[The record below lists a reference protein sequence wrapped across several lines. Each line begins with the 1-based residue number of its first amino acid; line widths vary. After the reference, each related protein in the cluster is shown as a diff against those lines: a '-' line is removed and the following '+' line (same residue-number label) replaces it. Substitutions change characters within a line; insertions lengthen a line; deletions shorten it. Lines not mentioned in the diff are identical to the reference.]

1 MATALVSGGAGFIG
15 SHLCDRL
22 LAEGYRV
29 VAVDDLTTG
38 RIANLAEA
46 RSYGKQFTFTH
57 MDIRSEGIRTLAARH
72 KPDVI
77 YHLAAQ
83 ASVEASMRDPL
94 ADASINVIGL
104 LNVLEAAAGA
114 SVRKV
119 VVAGSGGTL
128 YGNPR
133 RFPVKEIARRG
144 AHPVS
149 PYGIT
154 KKVAED
160 YLMFYRRRHE
170 VDFTMLALGN
180 VYGPRQDPHGE
191 AGVVAIFGQKMLS
204 GQAPMIFGDGEQT
217 RDYVYVD
224 DTVHA
229 FALAAERGSGEVV
242 NIGTG
247 VQTSVNRIFEVIA
260 GLTGFARPAVYGPP
274 REGDVRRS
282 ALSNELAAAEL
293 GWKPWTGIE
302 AGLKATVESL
312 RPR

>member
-1 MATALVSGGAGFIG
+1 M
-15 SHLCDRL
+15 
-22 LAEGYRV
+22 
-29 VAVDDLTTG
+29 
-38 RIANLAEA
+38 
-46 RSYGKQFTFTH
+46 
-57 MDIRSEGIRTLAARH
+57 
-72 KPDVI
+72 
-77 YHLAAQ
+77 
-83 ASVEASMRDPL
+83 
-94 ADASINVIGL
+94 
-104 LNVLEAAAGA
+104 
-114 SVRKV
+114 
-119 VVAGSGGTL
+119 
-128 YGNPR
+128 
-133 RFPVKEIARRG
+133 KEIARRG

-160 YLMFYRRRHE
+160 YLMFYRRSHDI
-170 VDFTMLALGN
+170 DFTLLALAN

-191 AGVVAIFGQKMLS
+191 SGVVSIFGHRMLS
-204 GQAPMIFGDGEQT
+204 GQAPVIFGDGEQT

-260 GLTGFARPAVYGPP
+260 GLTSFARPAVYGPP
-274 REGDVRRS
+274 RQGDVQRI

-293 GWKPWTGIE
+293 GWKPWTAIE
-302 AGLKATVESL
+302 EGLKATVESL

>member
-1 MATALVSGGAGFIG
+1 MPTALVTGGAGFIG

-22 LAEGYRV
+22 LAEDYRV

-57 MDIRSEGIRTLAARH
+57 MDIRSEGIRTLMGRQ
-72 KPDVI
+72 KPEIV

-83 ASVEASMRDPL
+83 ASVAVSMQDPL
-94 ADASINVIGL
+94 GDASVNVIGL
-104 LNVLEAAAGA
+104 LNVLEGAAVAG
-114 SVRKV
+114 VRKV
-119 VVAGSGGTL
+119 VLAGSGGTL
-128 YGNPR
+128 YGNAR
-133 RFPVKEIARRG
+133 TFPVKEIARRG

-160 YLMFYRRRHE
+160 YLMFYRRSHGL
-170 VDFTMLALGN
+170 DFTMLALAN

-191 AGVVAIFGQKMLS
+191 AGVVAIFSQRMLS
-204 GQAPMIFGDGEQT
+204 GQTPVIFDDGEQT
-217 RDYVYVD
+217 RDYVYVE

-229 FALAAERGSGEVV
+229 FALAAERGSGELV
-242 NIGTG
+242 NVGTG
-247 VQTSVNRIFEVIA
+247 VQTSVNRIFAVIA
-260 GLTGFARPAVYGPP
+260 GLTGFQRQPTHAPR

-282 ALSNELAAAEL
+282 AVANGLAASVL

-302 AGLKATVESL
+302 EGLKATVESF
-312 RPR
+312 RPG